1 MNTRKKR
8 KLHGSVLLTVVFV
21 MSILIVFLFGTM
33 ALALAANNRAHVNY
47 SSAQTG
53 ITARSVAESAVSALD
68 KNVAGAKE
76 YKAAVGALK
85 STDTPLQVKV
95 GLSNPGG
102 SDSLASMGN
111 IDDVT
116 ISYAG
121 TKKFYDETKKEWL
134 ERDLLKFTSN
144 VTMSGVTSSASV
156 YVLKHDKDDN
166 EGSGSGGAG
175 FVTTADASLATQT
188 SIWGGAYIGLPKKDD
203 AENYKY
209 VDETGNSNH
218 DVFMNNS
225 NSLID
230 AYDGT
235 DETAFIGTNSGASIE
250 TPLYVCNNMY
260 TENWSHLIF
269 PSKGSGVTVWGD
281 MIFHNN
287 APSQLNY
294 LYSGAAESSWNFN
307 EIPYVYVDGTISGAV
322 TLGFVDILKG
332 ADGNPIK
339 DEHGNTIK
347 SPGNIPMNIFCGNIQ
362 VDNPNDFVIN
372 GNVYCMDTGIT
383 SKLKAKNKTSLYAW
397 TGSVVNRYTDQKVD
411 NEVVGD
417 ICTKG
422 NLELEKVTV
431 QGDVRV
437 EGNLTVGVDVTVN
450 GNVVVGGE
458 LEGEE
463 NLTVAADKKI
473 YYKESTKTVKIPNKT
488 GYYWKCEPSLKPD
501 GNWCGPDPN
510 ANLNDGRL
518 FIDGV
523 FQEDSELAVNNN
535 IENPAE
541 VELYY
546 TINAEENEKTNGA
559 QVDQHHIDYAIPVI
573 YGFETDALCFVEGTN
588 NKFYAKTEVV
598 PDSYK
603 NKNNYESTANY
614 AIKVKD
620 AEFDYGITLE
630 SADSYL
636 SALNETAIYPA
647 YAEKAVV
654 IGDDKDTKVIMTIEE
669 VLKDVANPYD
679 NKVDLTSNE
688 LPNKISE
695 LMSSDDFKNSDYL
708 KNLSDITDAN
718 GDYVINKSCKL
729 DMNVGNILGK
739 EILIKPGSDHLLIL
753 VKNLNIDNGKI
764 IVDDSEGG
772 TVHIVIEESTTGYI
786 DHGTWIEIPW
796 NITGL
801 VLKQT
806 PLLTTSYQKL
816 LNGDYGTK
824 FKYLTDKK
832 KISDTITDTD
842 VKDLTTTLGAK
853 VKPNVNIYGTS
864 SSYLIASNG
873 FKPISANV
881 ISPDINVNFASSS
894 GNPFD
899 EFYYNNVDIN
909 SIHSDKRAMFFG
921 CLNSHSVISA
931 NPLDVIFSTDGTKE
945 GDGDAED
952 SDPFW
957 YKILYYSEF

>member
-156 YVLKHDKDDN
+156 YVLKHDKEDN

-235 DETAFIGTNSGASIE
+235 DKTALKGPNSGASIE

-269 PSKGSGVTVWGD
+269 PNKGSGVTVWGD

-307 EIPYVYVDGTISGAV
+307 EVPYVYVDGKIIGDV
-322 TLGFVDILKG
+322 CLGFVDNK
-332 ADGNPIK
+332 A
-339 DEHGNTIK
+339 
-347 SPGNIPMNIFCGNIQ
+347 PMNVFCGNLQ
-362 VDNPNDFVIN
+362 VDNPNNMQIN
-372 GNVYCMDTGIT
+372 GSIYCMDTGVTNII
-383 SKLKAKNKTSLYAW
+383 KAKNKTSLYAW

-647 YAEKAVV
+647 YAEKSV
-654 IGDDKDTKVIMTIEE
+654 IIGSDTDTKVIMTIEE
-669 VLKDVANPYD
+669 VLEDVANPYE
-679 NKVDLTSNE
+679 NE
-688 LPNKISE
+688 VNVSADILPAKIAE
-695 LMSSDDFKNSDYL
+695 LAKPLLAADAHI
-708 KNLSDITDAN
+708 ITDDSEFSQKD
-718 GDYVINKSCKL
+718 GYDYVIDKNCRL
-729 DMNVGNILGK
+729 DVNLSQCS
-739 EILIKPGSDHLLIL
+739 ILIDPGANHMVL
-753 VKNLNIDNGKI
+753 VIDNLSLQVDSKI
-764 IVDDSEGG
+764 VVDDTKGG
-772 TVHIVIEESTTGYI
+772 TVHIIINESA
-786 DHGTWIEIPW
+786 DSSR
-796 NITGL
+796 GL
-801 VLKQT
+801 NLTKT
-806 PLLTTSYQKL
+806 SLLTTSYQKL
-816 LNGDYGTK
+816 FDGEYGDK
-824 FKYLTDKK
+824 FKYVSDKK
-832 KISDTITDTD
+832 KVSDTITDAD
-842 VKDLTTTLGAK
+842 VKDLRTLPGFK

-864 SSYLIASNG
+864 NSYMNVSSG

-881 ISPDINVNFASSS
+881 ISPDINVDFASSN
-894 GNPFD
+894 GNPFTN
-899 EFYYNNVDIN
+899 FYYNNVDIN
-909 SIHSDKRAMFFG
+909 GLHGDKRAMFFG
-921 CLNSHSVISA
+921 CLNSHSVTSA
-931 NPLDVIFSTDGTKE
+931 NPVEVVFSTDGGKE

>member
-156 YVLKHDKDDN
+156 YVLKHDKEDN

-225 NSLID
+225 NDLIKE
-230 AYDGT
+230 YDN
-235 DETAFIGTNSGASIE
+235 ETKKNAFIGTNSGASIE

-383 SKLKAKNKTSLYAW
+383 SKIKAMNKTSLYAW

-411 NEVVGD
+411 NEVAGD

-437 EGNLTVGVDVTVN
+437 EGDLTVGVDVTVN

-458 LEGEE
+458 IINEE
-463 NLTVAADKKI
+463 NLTVVGKI
-473 YYKESTKTVKIPNKT
+473 YNKDQGSET
-488 GYYWKCEPSLKPD
+488 ITIENRKGHYDIYTPQQDFVD
-501 GNWCGPDPN
+501 GVDGAKWLDKYNQP
-510 ANLNDGRL
+510 LNDGDV
-518 FIDGV
+518 FADGD
-523 FQEDSELAVNNN
+523 FNPDNSKG
-535 IENPAE
+535 IENA
-541 VELYY
+541 VDMKLYY
-546 TINAEENEKTNGA
+546 TVETKDGTEEGEK
-559 QVDQHHIDYAIPVI
+559 IFDYIAS
-573 YGFETDALCFVEGTN
+573 YDTEALCLIEGTDN
-588 NKFYAKTEVV
+588 QFYAETTVDTFIDETNYTLKADYSVKV
-598 PDSYK
+598 PDSS
-603 NKNNYESTANY
+603 YEY
-614 AIKVKD
+614 PYMD
-620 AEFDYGITLE
+620 GIASFKKQSGEKT
-630 SADSYL
+630 
-636 SALNETAIYPA
+636 IYPE

-729 DMNVGNILGK
+729 DMNVGNISGK

-753 VKNLNIDNGKI
+753 VKNLEIDNGKI

-832 KISDTITDTD
+832 KISDMITDTE
-842 VKDLTTTLGAK
+842 VKDLATTLGAK

-894 GNPFD
+894 DNPFD